1 MKNILLL
8 VHHDDGQE
16 ARLQAALDVTRALG
30 GHLACIDVT
39 PYPVLAGNAVMGF
52 GESVVLFD
60 ERDSEAKNKAAL
72 TDRLSREDVSWSWA
86 DVTGEMATS
95 VLDAADLADLIIL
108 NRALDGY
115 PLPDMRD
122 ITSRIVERTNAAVL
136 AVPETLGRF
145 AFDRVLIA
153 WDGGRSAA
161 AALRAAVPL
170 LALASE
176 VEIFMAREADDEDM
190 PNGPE
195 NAAAYLS
202 RHGIHAAV
210 KIAAK
215 AESQA
220 DASIAVESGAWRAD
234 YIVMGAYGRGR
245 LRETFGGVTKR
256 MLRDSKLPLLLAH

>member
-16 ARLQAALDVTRALG
+16 ARLQAALDVTRAVE

-39 PYPVLAGNAVMGF
+39 PYPVMAGNAVMGF

-60 ERDSEAKNKAAL
+60 ERGSEAKNKADL

-86 DVTGEMATS
+86 DVSGEIATS
-95 VLDAADLADLIIL
+95 VLEAADLADLIVL

-122 ITSRIVERTNAAVL
+122 ISSRIIERTSAAVL
-136 AVPETLGRF
+136 AVPETLEHF
-145 AFDRVLIA
+145 AVDRVLVA

-161 AALRAAVPL
+161 AALRAAVPI
-170 LALASE
+170 LALACE
-176 VEIFMAREADDEDM
+176 VEIFMAREVIDDDM
-190 PNGPE
+190 RNDPE
-195 NAAAYLS
+195 TAAAYLS

-210 KIAAK
+210 KIAER
-215 AESQA
+215 AEGRA
-220 DASIAVESGAWRAD
+220 DASITGESDAWRAD
-234 YIVMGAYGRGR
+234 LIVMGAYGRGR

-256 MLRDSKLPLLLAH
+256 MLSDSKLPLLLAH